1 MVRIVYDDLI
11 RWSSRG
17 ETCKRS
23 NSNVESKIRGLKRR
37 KEKRDGDAR
46 GGEGQSYEEVN
57 AHIRGI
63 LTVGWHAK
71 APQIRGRK
79 ALRDQARSRRS
90 SDRDRT

>member
-1 MVRIVYDDLI
+1 MIFVAGRNLESWKKFGNVAEMCIFI
-11 RWSSRG
+11 R
-17 ETCKRS
+17 E
-23 NSNVESKIRGLKRR
+23 LKER
-37 KEKRDGDAR
+37 KEM
-46 GGEGQSYEEVN
+46 EMHEESYEEVN

>member
-1 MVRIVYDDLI
+1 MEMHE
-11 RWSSRG
+11 G
-17 ETCKRS
+17 
-23 NSNVESKIRGLKRR
+23 
-37 KEKRDGDAR
+37 
-46 GGEGQSYEEVN
+46 GQSYEEVN

>member
-23 NSNVESKIRGLKRR
+23 NSNVESKIQGLKRR

-46 GGEGQSYEEVN
+46 GGAE
-57 AHIRGI
+57 
-63 LTVGWHAK
+63 L
-71 APQIRGRK
+71 
-79 ALRDQARSRRS
+79 RRS
-90 SDRDRT
+90 QRAYKGHINRGLARESPTNPWTKSFT